1 MKINITR
8 DENGR
13 IIGIDALSE
22 SSDGHLSSEEK
33 QILTDVLNNDHEE
46 SLKKIEEDSKTEQ
59 KKIEEGSKVSLGK
72 HKEWAGASTT
82 IITGFCKAVVD
93 YLEEREIKEATKPK
107 EQEFDTSV
115 DHLDLTG
122 PKNEESNE
130 ATVDDYKG
138 CINDVLD
145 HMNIGRSKPQIE
157 DHDMSLRR
165 DKFAS

>member
-13 IIGIDALSE
+13 IITVDALSE

-33 QILTDVLNNDHEE
+33 QILTGVLNNDHEE

-59 KKIEEGSKVSLGK
+59 KKIEEESKAKQKMYEESTAK
-72 HKEWAGASTT
+72 HKEWASTSST

-93 YLEEREIKEATKPK
+93 YLEEKEIKNTTKPK
-107 EQEFDTSV
+107 EPEFDKSV

-122 PKNEESNE
+122 PKDEKSN
-130 ATVDDYKG
+130 
-138 CINDVLD
+138 
-145 HMNIGRSKPQIE
+145 PQIE
-157 DHDMSLRR
+157 DYDMNMRL

>member
-13 IIGIDALSE
+13 IIGVDASSE

-33 QILTDVLNNDHEE
+33 QILADVLNNDHEE
-46 SLKKIEEDSKTEQ
+46 SLKKIEESSKTEQ
-59 KKIEEGSKVSLGK
+59 KKIEEDSKARQKMYEESTAK
-72 HKEWAGASTT
+72 HKEWASTSST

-93 YLEEREIKEATKPK
+93 YLEEKEIKEATKPK
-107 EQEFDTSV
+107 EPEFDTSV

-122 PKNEESNE
+122 PKDEE
-130 ATVDDYKG
+130 
-138 CINDVLD
+138 
-145 HMNIGRSKPQIE
+145 SKPQIE

>member
-13 IIGIDALSE
+13 IIAIDALSE

-59 KKIEEGSKVSLGK
+59 KKIEEESKAKQKKIEEESKTKQKMYEESTAK
-72 HKEWAGASTT
+72 HKEWASTSST

-93 YLEEREIKEATKPK
+93 YLEEKEIAEATKTK
-107 EQEFDTSV
+107 EPEFDTSV

-122 PKNEESNE
+122 PKDEE
-130 ATVDDYKG
+130 
-138 CINDVLD
+138 
-145 HMNIGRSKPQIE
+145 SKPQIE
-157 DHDMSLRR
+157 DYEMSMRR

>member
-13 IIGIDALSE
+13 IIGIHASSE

-59 KKIEEGSKVSLGK
+59 KKIEEESKAKQKMYEESTAK
-72 HKEWAGASTT
+72 HKEWASVGST
-82 IITGFCKAVVD
+82 IITGFCESVVD
-93 YLEEREIKEATKPK
+93 YLEEKEIAEATKPK
-107 EQEFDTSV
+107 EPKFDKSV

-122 PKNEESNE
+122 SKDEE
-130 ATVDDYKG
+130 
-138 CINDVLD
+138 
-145 HMNIGRSKPQIE
+145 SKPQIKQKSSKRE
-157 DHDMSLRR
+157 YIDPDR
-165 DKFAS
+165 DAYYAANKFA

>member
-13 IIGIDALSE
+13 IIGIDASSE
-22 SSDGHLSSEEK
+22 SSDGHLTKEEHD
-33 QILTDVLNNDHEE
+33 LVHE
-46 SLKKIEEDSKTEQ
+46 IIVEDSKTEQ
-59 KKIEEGSKVSLGK
+59 KKIEEDSKVRQVK
-72 HKEWAGASTT
+72 HKEWASTSST
-82 IITGFCKAVVD
+82 IITGFCEAVID
-93 YLEEREIKEATKPK
+93 YLEEKEIRDATKPK
-107 EQEFDTSV
+107 EPEFDKSV

-122 PKNEESNE
+122 PKDEDSNE

-145 HMNIGRSKPQIE
+145 CINM
-157 DHDMSLRR
+157 RR